1 MILGVYMERV
11 EDYKRTNH
19 TKHQVDWNDVKRDY
33 EEFGRSYKEL
43 SAKYGIPAITIQRHS
58 VKGLWIKNKKS
69 ADLDHLALIDM
80 RRLTKD
86 MRIKVKEVSK
96 SMNTDPDCNLGSISE
111 DLGNVS
117 RMKVVHKTELRMLHV
132 LCGNMLDYL
141 GRLQVTD
148 KNAGM
153 YMGMLGKLTDT
164 VQSVQ
169 KMERVVYEAD
179 NPINFKDVGSDIT
192 QIIDIIQ
199 NDNEEQDLLPKV

>member
-1 MILGVYMERV
+1 
-11 EDYKRTNH
+11 
-19 TKHQVDWNDVKRDY
+19 
-33 EEFGRSYKEL
+33 
-43 SAKYGIPAITIQRHS
+43 
-58 VKGLWIKNKKS
+58 
-69 ADLDHLALIDM
+69 
-80 RRLTKD
+80 
-86 MRIKVKEVSK
+86 
-96 SMNTDPDCNLGSISE
+96 
-111 DLGNVS
+111 
-117 RMKVVHKTELRMLHV
+117 MLHV

>member
-1 MILGVYMERV
+1 
-11 EDYKRTNH
+11 
-19 TKHQVDWNDVKRDY
+19 
-33 EEFGRSYKEL
+33 
-43 SAKYGIPAITIQRHS
+43 
-58 VKGLWIKNKKS
+58 
-69 ADLDHLALIDM
+69 M
-80 RRLTKD
+80 RKLTKD

-96 SMNTDPDCNLGSISE
+96 TMNNDPDCNLGSISE

-148 KNAGM
+148 KNVGL
-153 YMGMLGKLTDT
+153 YMGMLGKLTDA